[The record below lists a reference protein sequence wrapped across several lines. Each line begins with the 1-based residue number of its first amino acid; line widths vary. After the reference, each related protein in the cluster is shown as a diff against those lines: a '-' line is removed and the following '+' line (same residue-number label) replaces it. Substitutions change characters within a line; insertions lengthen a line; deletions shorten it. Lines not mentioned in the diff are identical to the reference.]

1 MHSAVEVLTQVVNN
15 EGMLR
20 ARRLTKEG
28 GVVRLDAGA
37 HGEVHVGGVVDV
49 SGDDGQAGGQ
59 VSVQGRQI
67 EQDGEIL
74 ADGSQGRHGGPRC
87 VGSSATERADQRSRL
102 ARYGLG
108 W

>member
-1 MHSAVEVLTQVVNN
+1 MNTGEIEAKEIELTMHSAVEVLTQVVNN
-15 EGMLR
+15 EGILR

-59 VSVQGRQI
+59 VIGAGSAGGIGRCSPGRRQ
-67 EQDGEIL
+67 
-74 ADGSQGRHGGPRC
+74 QGRHGEPHRNGTVC
-87 VGSSATERADQRSRL
+87 N
-102 ARYGLG
+102 
-108 W
+108 